1 MERFKLL
8 VAWKPFEVEKKAL
21 SQELCSGGEEGQKR
35 SLDFSLETLSFTTTK
50 SHSPSFPLAVLNF
63 RSVLGSSLFSHA
75 TVFQRTLKSDSSP
88 PNLHLSS
95 LKSKFRPK

>member
-8 VAWKPFEVEKKAL
+8 VARKPFEVEKKAL

-35 SLDFSLETLSFTTTK
+35 SLDFSLKTPSFTTTK

-63 RSVLGSSLFSHA
+63 RSVFGNFTLFPRDCLS
-75 TVFQRTLKSDSSP
+75 TDPQKRLITTKP
-88 PNLHLSS
+88 PPLL
-95 LKSKFRPK
+95 PKIKVPA